1 MAKQELPI
9 NNPAERLY
17 VILTRA
23 AESQK
28 TNFSIVQA
36 LCLAMNLDVND
47 DNFIRGSTELLIL
60 VDTIEQKIKQYFSD
74 RKKTSY
80 LALTK
85 EIKNYLVAT
94 IARQYSGSSNQFI
107 EKNTEYLL
115 KSNLPILQAFNACA
129 EDFEEYG
136 IKYGFS
142 INKDLLNELIND
154 IDAWLLEIQKSEFDE
169 SVKEFLISTFM
180 EINNLLKKYYD
191 CGSHR
196 IETEILAAIAKI
208 TLYSKNLT
216 AENKSVF
223 DKSSE
228 KLFKMLDLFIKPA
241 TAYVLGE
248 KLFSE
253 AIRPIITEV
262 IDKAQHLLPPGI

>member
-23 AESQK
+23 AESSG
-28 TNFSIVQA
+28 NIPIPSV
-36 LCLAMNLDVND
+36 LCTAMELEESVE
-47 DNFIRGSTELLIL
+47 NFIKGSNELLIL
-60 VDTIEQKIKQYFSD
+60 LEVIAKEIKQYFSH
-74 RKKTSY
+74 RKQTIY
-80 LALTK
+80 LGLTK
-85 EIKNYLVAT
+85 EIKTSIINALALVF
-94 IARQYSGSSNQFI
+94 R
-107 EKNTEYLL
+107 ENTYEWFNVE
-115 KSNLPILQAFNACA
+115 NLNNRNWQGLQSLYICMDN
-129 EDFEEYG
+129 FEEYG
-136 IKYGFS
+136 IKYGISF
-142 INKDLLNELIND
+142 NKDLLNELIND
-154 IDAWLLEIQKSEFDE
+154 IDAWLVEIQKSEFDE

-180 EINNLLKKYYD
+180 EINNLLEKYYD
-191 CGSHR
+191 CGSQR

-216 AENKSVF
+216 AENKSIF

-253 AIRPIITEV
+253 AIRPIMTEV
-262 IDKAQHLLPPGI
+262 IDKVQHFLPPGS